1 MCADRLHRIVI
12 AIILGVIM
20 GMAGAGMAGAG
31 MAQLAFIS
39 QLFVMIMLFIW
50 AFTNFCPSL
59 YILRKVLPPC
69 LEK

>member
-12 AIILGVIM
+12 AIILGIIM
-20 GMAGAGMAGAG
+20 GMAGAG

>member
-1 MCADRLHRIVI
+1 MCADRIHRIVI

-20 GMAGAGMAGAG
+20 GMAGAGMV
-31 MAQLAFIS
+31 QLAFLS

-59 YILRKVLPPC
+59 YVLRKVLPPC
-69 LEK
+69 SEN